1 MLNIAVFPQ
10 PGNKK
15 NFILAKRSKV
25 FEVLHFQKN

>member
-15 NFILAKRSKV
+15 NFILTKRSKV